1 MRGHRKII
9 AALQTECLRRGA
21 HEPPAEICTAYAE
34 AVIAM
39 QTSARERRRATNEA
53 LRRAWWTEFRES
65 VALTL
70 SIRRSLGLTAGE
82 RREYV
87 GIRSARQAA
96 AQALG
101 DDSIFAPV
109 SPPPGFS
116 GKAN

>member
-1 MRGHRKII
+1 MRGHRKITV
-9 AALQTECLRRGA
+9 ALQAECLRRGA
-21 HEPPAEICTAYAE
+21 HEPPAELAAAYAE

-39 QTSARERRRATNEA
+39 QTAARERRRATNA
-53 LRRAWWTEFRES
+53 TLRRLLWTEFREA
-65 VALTL
+65 VATL
-70 SIRRSLGLTAGE
+70 LAIRRSLGLTAGE